1 MLESR
6 DIRTVWDDILPG
18 IKKIHES
25 LPWREWRIE
34 DIYSECASGA
44 AAVFTKQGEEDPG
57 KSFFVAKIN
66 VNEST
71 GQRVLFLWIAWS
83 PEEMGAEAIR
93 EDLEALALSQ
103 GCTAIEFITAE
114 EKLVEYA
121 KGFGFD
127 KVMYQAYRSLI

>member
-6 DIRTVWDDILPG
+6 DIRKVWDDILPG
-18 IKKIHES
+18 IQKIHES

-44 AAVFTKQGEEDPG
+44 AAGFTKEGEEDPG
-57 KSFFVAKIN
+57 KSFFVARIN

-103 GCTAIEFITAE
+103 AE
-114 EKLVEYA
+114 EQVAAQVE
-121 KGFGFD
+121 
-127 KVMYQAYRSLI
+127 QASWSRLKPSRCDFTAQ